1 MKRLISLMTTVV
13 VATIVNLAMGEIIT
27 KEVAKMTA
35 DNLLSLDSEWQG
47 MGDADIR
54 LVEKDGTPAYYV
66 IEYNRGG
73 WAIVSAQSAAKPLIA
88 YNPTGEYE
96 APEPMQQ
103 VLDYNARYIVDLSKK
118 VTDVKHEGWRRAMQR
133 KPAAEPASTPD
144 VAPLITFD
152 LNQGDPFNAM
162 CPTIGGEKCLVGCVA
177 VGMAQAMMVQRYPES
192 PTGRHAYQSEGIGT
206 LSIDYDAEKEYDW
219 DAMYRSHET
228 GNFSEIARLV
238 YHCGVSVNMQYGIE
252 GSGTQTTRVADALP
266 RNFRYNESLIRW
278 VDKPATDEEWLT
290 ILLDELLLGRV
301 IVYRG
306 QSEESGHCWNID
318 GWKQSTQMV
327 HVNWGWGGYGNS
339 YFDIG
344 AMQDKYQGMSFPYMN
359 GAVIGVGTPTTAPY
373 GIKLSKTKFAEGTAA
388 GVVLADVT
396 VSCEDETAEIGFETF
411 GPKNVRGQHTT
422 SPYQVQD
429 GKLVATKAV
438 ANTNAF
444 KYLKMKVT
452 NLSTGETFEKE
463 FSLSI
468 TDAGAVDAALSD
480 AMRVYPSV
488 TTDVLTVE
496 TPTAGGE
503 YAVYN
508 MTGAQVAAGEIDGY
522 KTDINVSSLVPG
534 TYILRYMHSDGVGV
548 KTFIKK

>member
-1 MKRLISLMTTVV
+1 
-13 VATIVNLAMGEIIT
+13 
-27 KEVAKMTA
+27 
-35 DNLLSLDSEWQG
+35 
-47 MGDADIR
+47 
-54 LVEKDGTPAYYV
+54 
-66 IEYNRGG
+66 
-73 WAIVSAQSAAKPLIA
+73 
-88 YNPTGEYE
+88 
-96 APEPMQQ
+96 
-103 VLDYNARYIVDLSKK
+103 
-118 VTDVKHEGWRRAMQR
+118 
-133 KPAAEPASTPD
+133 
-144 VAPLITFD
+144 
-152 LNQGDPFNAM
+152 
-162 CPTIGGEKCLVGCVA
+162 
-177 VGMAQAMMVQRYPES
+177 
-192 PTGRHAYQSEGIGT
+192 
-206 LSIDYDAEKEYDW
+206 
-219 DAMYRSHET
+219 
-228 GNFSEIARLV
+228 
-238 YHCGVSVNMQYGIE
+238 
-252 GSGTQTTRVADALP
+252 
-266 RNFRYNESLIRW
+266 
-278 VDKPATDEEWLT
+278 
-290 ILLDELLLGRV
+290 
-301 IVYRG
+301 
-306 QSEESGHCWNID
+306 
-318 GWKQSTQMV
+318 
-327 HVNWGWGGYGNS
+327 
-339 YFDIG
+339 
-344 AMQDKYQGMSFPYMN
+344 MN